1 MKKLNIQVFTFNPFQ
16 ENTYVL
22 YDDSCEAAIV
32 DAGCLFPH
40 EQAAL
45 QRFIADHGLHV
56 ARVLNT
62 HLHLDHQFGNRFVHD
77 TWGIAP
83 EAHRQDEFLIGTLP
97 LQAQAFGLGGQAGEA
112 QPLAR
117 YIDDGE
123 TITFGHTTLTALHV
137 PGHSPGGLA
146 FYQPEEG
153 VLLSGDTLF
162 RESVGRTDLA
172 GGDHPTLLR
181 SIADRLLTL
190 PDATTVLPGH
200 GDRTTIGHERLHNP
214 FLQPGMLP

>member
-1 MKKLNIQVFTFNPFQ
+1 MNIQIFTFNPFQ

-22 YDDSCEAAIV
+22 YDDSHEAAIV

-40 EQAAL
+40 EQAEL
-45 QRFIADHGLHV
+45 QRFVTDQNLHV

-77 TWGIAP
+77 TWGISP
-83 EAHRQDEFLIGTLP
+83 EAHRQDEFLITTFP

-112 QPLAR
+112 QPLR
-117 YIDDGE
+117 SYIDDNE
-123 TITFGHTTLTALHV
+123 AITFGHTTLTALHV

-146 FYQPEEG
+146 FYCAAEG

-172 GGDHPTLLR
+172 GGDHSTLLR
-181 SIADRLLTL
+181 SIATRLFTL
-190 PDATTVLPGH
+190 PPDTVVLSGH
-200 GDRTTIGHERLHNP
+200 GDRTTIGHERQHNP
-214 FLQPGMLP
+214 FARPDALP